1 MQGHRCSDTLK
12 QLSRVARMKTPRHT
26 GYFKTARLTVGN
38 WRPLLAD
45 PSSREVLIEELTSI
59 LTSNVM
65 QHLPEVLYVEQ
76 ERDAIA
82 QWTADRNAE
91 AEVLA
96 VRDLKHLTLLGLL
109 ILSEVS
115 ENNGSNT
122 LHLGYMLAE
131 EAWGK
136 GYATELLSGLI
147 EHLQSCGYVSRIQSG
162 VGIDNK
168 ASARVLE
175 KVGFTKSGHLS
186 TEETE
191 VFVREMS

>member
-1 MQGHRCSDTLK
+1 METR
-12 QLSRVARMKTPRHT
+12 RHT
-26 GYFKTARLTVGN
+26 GCFKTARLTVEN

-82 QWTADRNAE
+82 QWTVDRNAE

-115 ENNGSNT
+115 ENDGRST
-122 LHLGYMLAE
+122 LHLGYILAE
-131 EAWGK
+131 EAWGR

-147 EHLQSCGYVSRIQSG
+147 EHLQSCGCVSRIQGG

-168 ASARVLE
+168 ASARVLG
-175 KVGFTKSGHLS
+175 KVGFTKSDHLS

>member
-1 MQGHRCSDTLK
+1 
-12 QLSRVARMKTPRHT
+12 
-26 GYFKTARLTVGN
+26 
-38 WRPLLAD
+38 
-45 PSSREVLIEELTSI
+45 
-59 LTSNVM
+59 M

-82 QWTADRNAE
+82 RWTADRNAE

-96 VRDLKHLTLLGLL
+96 VRDLKHSALLGLL
-109 ILSEVS
+109 VLADVS
-115 ENNGSNT
+115 EDDDSST

-147 EHLQSCGYVSRIQSG
+147 EHLQSCGSVSRIQSG
-162 VGIDNK
+162 VVIDNK

-175 KVGFTKSGHLS
+175 KVRFTKSDRLS
-186 TEETE
+186 TEDTE